1 MAEGVSPMFGKTLP
15 CHLGIIPDG
24 NGRWARENKVSIRE
38 GHLVGA
44 QTSESIARNIFWRGI
59 PYLSIWTLS
68 EANLTDRSFLDVHNL
83 NKIVAQ
89 KVDQMA
95 KSLWVSEY
103 GVRIQIFGRWRELLC
118 LCSEERRLIE
128 FAEQVTRCH
137 NRNFLNIWHIYSGS
151 TEEIQKFEKFAKILK
166 LHPEVEVTSR
176 LLESLRFGATL
187 PPIDAI
193 LYTGLGSG
201 ESRYPERVWEQYLG
215 RSTELLFSERLWPD
229 FGERDLD
236 LALRDYA
243 SRKLAQE
250 KRKRS
255 RIT

>member
-1 MAEGVSPMFGKTLP
+1 MGHGGRSLAVSEEKKLP
-15 CHLGIIPDG
+15 RHFAVIPDG
-24 NGRWARENKVSIRE
+24 NGRWARENGVSIRE

-44 QTSESIARNIFWRGI
+44 QTSELIARNVFRKGI

-95 KSLWVSEY
+95 KSSWVPEY
-103 GVRIQIFGRWRELLC
+103 GVRIQVFGRWREL

-128 FAEQVTRCH
+128 FAERVTRRY
-137 NRNFLNIWHIYSGS
+137 NRNFLNVWHIYSGS
-151 TEEIQKFEKFAKILK
+151 TEEIRKFQKFAKIIK

-187 PPIDAI
+187 PPVDAV

-201 ESRYPERVWEQYLG
+201 ESRYPERVWDQYLG
-215 RSTELLFSERLWPD
+215 KSTELFFYKKLWPD

-236 LALRDYA
+236 LALKDYA

-250 KRKRS
+250 KR
-255 RIT
+255 